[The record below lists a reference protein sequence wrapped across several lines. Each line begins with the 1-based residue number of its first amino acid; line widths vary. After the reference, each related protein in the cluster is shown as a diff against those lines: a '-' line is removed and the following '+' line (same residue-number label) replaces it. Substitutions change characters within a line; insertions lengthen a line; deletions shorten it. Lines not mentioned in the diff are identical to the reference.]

1 MDKNKIYEII
11 NCLTIGTVFYLNG
24 DKYIVDIKQDDKL
37 KNISSI
43 VYYDVYGR
51 KTLTREELNTT
62 VDDNVIFII
71 GYAGTKFQIS

>member
-24 DKYIVDIKQDDKL
+24 DKYIVDVKQDDKL

-62 VDDNVIFII
+62 IDDNVIFII

>member
-1 MDKNKIYEII
+1 MDKNKVYEII

-24 DKYIVDIKQDDKL
+24 DKYIVDVKQDDKL

>member
-24 DKYIVDIKQDDKL
+24 DKYIVDVKQDDRL

-43 VYYDVYGR
+43 VYYDIYGR

-62 VDDNVIFII
+62 IDDNVIFIV

>member
-24 DKYIVDIKQDDKL
+24 DKYIVDVKQDDRL

-62 VDDNVIFII
+62 IDDNVIFIV

>member
-11 NCLTIGTVFYLNG
+11 NCLTIGTVFCLNG
-24 DKYIVDIKQDDKL
+24 DKYIVDVKQDDKL

-51 KTLTREELNTT
+51 KTLSREELNTT

>member
-1 MDKNKIYEII
+1 MDKNKVYEII

-24 DKYIVDIKQDDKL
+24 DKYIVDVKQDDKL

-51 KTLTREELNTT
+51 EILTREELNTT

>member
-24 DKYIVDIKQDDKL
+24 DKYIVDVKQDDKL

-62 VDDNVIFII
+62 IDDNVIFII
-71 GYAGTKFQIS
+71 GYAGTKFQIR

>member
-24 DKYIVDIKQDDKL
+24 DKYIVDVKQDDKL

-51 KTLTREELNTT
+51 KTLSREELNTT